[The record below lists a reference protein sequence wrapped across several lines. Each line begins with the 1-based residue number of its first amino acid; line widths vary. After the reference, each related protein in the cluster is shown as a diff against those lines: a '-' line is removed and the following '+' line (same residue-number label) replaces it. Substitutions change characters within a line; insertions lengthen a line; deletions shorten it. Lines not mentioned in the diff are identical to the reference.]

1 MVAFALNCRNC
12 SAFTYPLFLSMSMD
26 LRDIDYFA
34 AIAEHRHIGR
44 AAEALGLGQPALSI
58 SLRRLESAAGAKL
71 VDRTPKGVELTAV
84 GSALLA
90 HVSRL
95 RLAREDLAREIADL
109 ARGEAGLLR
118 IGASP
123 SNALAVLPEVCSRL
137 LAASP
142 RMCLR
147 VAVHDNEALLPALR
161 KGDLD
166 VVVGHKQ
173 QLMDAEL
180 TEIDIRQDE
189 FVVYCAAAHP
199 LAARKSVLFEELADE
214 RWVATEA
221 NAYAPWLSLRHF
233 FGQRGLPAPNIAL
246 VSSSPALNL
255 RAVASSRLLGVS
267 NRRAVLANAG
277 SLRLVILPVRDLDWR
292 RDAVIVHRKGAYLS
306 PIVRRFIGA
315 MSSASKKPAVTR

>member
-1 MVAFALNCRNC
+1 M
-12 SAFTYPLFLSMSMD
+12 TMD
-26 LRDIDYFA
+26 LRDIEYFA

-58 SLRRLESAAGAKL
+58 SLRRLESAAGAQL
-71 VDRTPKGVELTAV
+71 VQRTPKGVELTAV
-84 GSALLA
+84 GTALLA
-90 HVSRL
+90 HVGRL

-123 SNALAVLPEVCSRL
+123 SNALTVLPEVCSTL
-137 LAASP
+137 LAQSP
-142 RMCLR
+142 KLSLR

-173 QLMDAEL
+173 QVLDPDL
-180 TEIDIRQDE
+180 TEISIREDE

-199 LAARKSVLFEELADE
+199 LATRKSLLLKDLADE

-221 NAYAPWLSLRHF
+221 NAYAPWLSLRQF
-233 FGQRGLPAPNIAL
+233 FADRGLPPPRIAL
-246 VSSSPALNL
+246 SSSSPALNL

-267 NRRAVLANAG
+267 NRRAVLGNAS
-277 SLRLVILPVRDLDWR
+277 SLRLAILPVRDLAWLR
-292 RDAVIVHRKGAYLS
+292 HAVVVHRTHAYLS
-306 PIVRRFIGA
+306 PVAKRFIEA
-315 MSSASKKPAVTR
+315 MRTPPGKNPASPR